1 MRGIKQKFAFV
12 LIIALVIF
20 LAACTQQAEIKPA
33 QAVYDALLEKLQF
46 EELTLLDAAQTAL
59 LLELDEGMLG
69 DTAAGLDASR
79 YTPDAVIVI
88 NTKNQADLDAITQA
102 LKAYKGRL
110 LEEYRG
116 YRPDEMFKIED
127 AKVFTK
133 GFQAV
138 FVISKDAGLAEKT
151 LKDIQK

>member
-33 QAVYDALLEKLQF
+33 QAVYDTLLEKLPF
-46 EELTLLDAAQTAL
+46 EELTLLDTAQTAL

-79 YTPDAVIVI
+79 YTPEAVIVI

-102 LKAYKGRL
+102 LNAYKGRL
-110 LEEYRG
+110 LEDYRD

-138 FVISKDAGLAEKT
+138 FVISKDASLAEQA

>member
-102 LKAYKGRL
+102 LNAYKGRL
-110 LEEYRG
+110 LEDYRD